1 MLYVKRILVLALIA
15 VIAVFAFQNQKDLGQ
30 SLTLSLFKYQQTLV
44 LGFWL
49 LLSFLAGA
57 MLFMLVDLLRS
68 FSLRLE
74 LSRRNQEVARLQGEL
89 ARMSAQVQAQ
99 VQNVQPSPDLSGPQP
114 LQPPGDNS
122 LPPDN
127 LEKRLGL

>member
-1 MLYVKRILVLALIA
+1 VLYVKRILVLALIA
-15 VIAVFAFQNQKDLGQ
+15 VIAVFAFQNQKDLGE

-99 VQNVQPSPDLSGPQP
+99 VQNVQTSTDASPVRP
-114 LQPPGDNS
+114 LQPPGGKQT
-122 LPPDN
+122 PPGD

>member
-1 MLYVKRILVLALIA
+1 VLYVKRILVLALIA
-15 VIAVFAFQNQKDLGQ
+15 VIAVFAFQNQKDLGA

-89 ARMSAQVQAQ
+89 ARLGAQVQAQ
-99 VQNVQPSPDLSGPQP
+99 VQNVQPAADASGPRP
-114 LQPPGDNS
+114 IQPPGERP
-122 LPPDN
+122 LPPGD